1 MILDKSFLINLVF
14 LYPWGNLFFVV
25 VVVVRKS
32 RKQLKTQTVCSK
44 GERSLLSQCEKFTL
58 TLIQPRKKMLHR
70 CEIA

>member
-25 VVVVRKS
+25 FVVRKS

-44 GERSLLSQCEKFTL
+44 GERSLLSQCENFTL
-58 TLIQPRKKMLHR
+58 TLIQPGKKMPHR